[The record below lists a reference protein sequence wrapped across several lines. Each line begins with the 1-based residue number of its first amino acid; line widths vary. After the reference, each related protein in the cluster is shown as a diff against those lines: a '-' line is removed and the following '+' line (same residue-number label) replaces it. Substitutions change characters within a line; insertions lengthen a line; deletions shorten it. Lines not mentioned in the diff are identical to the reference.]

1 MGRIAGY
8 YGVRCWIR
16 VQRPEAALAQC
27 DRWWIGGQEYPVEA
41 TKEHSGALLAK
52 LGGVDSLEAAL
63 KLKGAQVAVQ
73 RESLPQPEEGTYYLT
88 DLVGLE
94 VVNEQ
99 GQALGTVKRMFTNG
113 AQEVMEIV
121 GDRARLLPWVP
132 AIVKKVDL
140 VKKQI
145 DVEWGADW

>member
-8 YGVRCWIR
+8 YGVRGWIR
-16 VQRPEAALAQC
+16 VLRPEAALAQC
-27 DRWWIGGQEYPVEA
+27 DRWWIDGQEYPVEA

-52 LGGVDSLEAAL
+52 LSGVDSLEAAL
-63 KLKGAQVAVQ
+63 KLKGAEVAVQ
-73 RESLPQPEEGTYYLT
+73 RESLPKPEQGKYYLT

-113 AQEVMEIV
+113 AQEVMEVV
-121 GDRARLLPWVP
+121 GDRARLLPWVA

-140 VKKQI
+140 EKKQI
-145 DVEWGADW
+145 DVEWETDW